1 MGCGR
6 QPQHNGFGT
15 VAPYV
20 GGMIGVTKVGAVP
33 VEELNGFACMK
44 SEVT

>member
-1 MGCGR
+1 MGWGGSP
-6 QPQHNGFGT
+6 QPNGFGT

-20 GGMIGVTKVGAVP
+20 GGMIGVTKVGAAP

-44 SEVT
+44 SDVI

>member
-1 MGCGR
+1 MGCSG
-6 QPQHNGFGT
+6 PP

-20 GGMIGVTKVGAVP
+20 GGMIGVTKMRAVT

-44 SEVT
+44 SDVTKF

>member
-1 MGCGR
+1 MGCGGP
-6 QPQHNGFGT
+6 PQHNGFGM

-20 GGMIGVTKVGAVP
+20 GGRIGVTKVGAVP

-44 SEVT
+44 SDVT